1 MAAKGIKRRK
11 LEHTPSDDDDAAS
24 FASFGA
30 SEEVAEPAGD
40 AGPDKTL
47 EDVDDGDER
56 LGEEEGE
63 GLGDRESDE
72 QDLENLGSEFEE
84 EVGDAETDERDGESL
99 PKAKPAEPGAEQQRQ
114 DRAGGTK
121 ARRTALDAGAYLAGT
136 SKSNMFKL
144 QVDELLEQIRPRR
157 GKREEAAEKALH
169 SLKKTFDQMPKR
181 GPLSIS
187 DAEHQFLKSGRVIV
201 PFPEPTPPK
210 DAKYKFAFASPSSIN
225 VVGSYALKTSPRSR
239 EAVEIDMMVTM
250 PAELFEEKD
259 YLNHRYFYKRAYYL
273 ACLAES
279 ILEEFTY
286 DIRFTDLH
294 DDQMKPVVV
303 VSPRTPLDT
312 EDEIKPTPK
321 WRINIIPSVSAE
333 GFSKDKLSPDKKCIR
348 AAGDTRAGPT
358 PFYNS
363 SLRADMLV
371 PSYLKVLHHA
381 ASTCDAFRDACLL
394 GATWLR
400 QRGHSGRISEGG
412 FGNFEWST
420 VTALLLQG
428 GGPNDKPM
436 LSEGYSSYQLFKA
449 TLQVLAMRNLSRS
462 ALVLG
467 NADTKPTGDGTPMLW
482 DASRAH
488 NVLYKVT
495 PWAYA
500 QLRQDARTSLAMLG
514 DQLFDGFDAT
524 FILRTDSPLLQN
536 DYLVKIPVTAMPA
549 QRGSYQ
555 KLFDVLK
562 HGLSDRISSLTM
574 KTAPSVSWHPGSLR
588 SRSSPDVSMSVG
600 LVVNPE
606 NVNRTVDHGP
616 PAENKSEAASFRTFW
631 GEKAE
636 LRRFKDG
643 SITESLVWST
653 GESGRAVLEQVVRFL
668 LARHIGRV
676 AEEKASFVGHG
687 FARLLPQG
695 TSITTYQPLMEAYK
709 QLETDVRGLEGMP
722 LAVRHIMPADP
733 QLRYCSIRP
742 PSDAGGHKR
751 PVPANVVIQFEASTR
766 WPDDVVAIQR
776 TKIAFFLNISQ
787 LLQEANAPVTAR
799 IGLENQDDE
808 SLNQAHLDIA
818 YDTGAAF
825 RMRIHHDREQTLL
838 ERQLKDKSPA
848 HSSRETAARAL
859 AAYKRDYI
867 KLPAH
872 TQAVARL
879 CSRHPALSGTVRLL
893 KKWFAS
899 HLLANHIAEE
909 VIELIA
915 VRTFVQPWPWQRPSS
930 VQTGFLRALHWL
942 SRWEWRAEPLIVD
955 LSGTGELKAA
965 DVQSIKTRF
974 EAWRKLDPSL
984 NRIVIFAAS
993 SLDQDGTTWTDGRPQ
1008 RVVAGRMT
1016 ALAKAACAEVQEK
1029 QVALEPASLF
1039 ASPLTDYDFVLH
1051 LDPALCGC
1059 KKRAGASN
1067 GTTFK
1072 NLELA
1077 AEDDESMIGFDAAQ
1091 LLLSKLETS
1100 YGSAVVFFAGG
1111 SERPVIAGLWSPQT
1125 APRGWKMNLAYSTIP
1140 KKSSAKEEEESVRA
1154 EINKDAILA
1163 EIARLGGDLVESIE
1177 RDMPWVGIT
1186 RT

>member
-1 MAAKGIKRRK
+1 MSAVNIVMAAKGIKRRK
-11 LEHTPSDDDDAAS
+11 LEHTPSDDDNAAS

-47 EDVDDGDER
+47 EGVDDGDER
-56 LGEEEGE
+56 LGDEERE

-72 QDLENLGSEFEE
+72 QDLESLGSEFEE
-84 EVGDAETDERDGESL
+84 RVGDAETDERDGESL
-99 PKAKPAEPGAEQQRQ
+99 PKVKPAEPDAEQQKQ

-121 ARRTALDAGAYLAGT
+121 VRRTALDPGAYLAGT

-144 QVDELLEQIRPRR
+144 QVDELLKQIRPRR
-157 GKREEAAEKALH
+157 GKREEAAEKALY
-169 SLKKTFDQMPKR
+169 SLKTTFDQMPKR

-187 DAEHQFLKSGRVIV
+187 DAEHQFLKSGKVIV

-210 DAKYKFAFASPSSIN
+210 DAKYKFAFASPLSIN
-225 VVGSYALKTSPRSR
+225 VVGSYALKTSPRAR

-259 YLNHRYFYKRAYYL
+259 YLNYRYFYKRAYYL
-273 ACLAES
+273 ACFAES
-279 ILEEFTY
+279 ILDESTY
-286 DIRFTDLH
+286 EIRFANLH

-333 GFSKDKLSPDKKCIR
+333 VFSKDKLSPDKNCIR
-348 AAGDTRAGPT
+348 AAGDTKAGPT

-400 QRGHSGRISEGG
+400 QRGHSARISEGG

-420 VTALLLQG
+420 LIALLLQG
-428 GGPNDKPM
+428 GGPNGKPM

-449 TLQVLAMRNLSRS
+449 TLQVLAMRNLSKS
-462 ALVLG
+462 ALVVG
-467 NADTKPTGDGTPMLW
+467 NADSKPTGDGTPMLW

-524 FILRTDSPLLQN
+524 FILRTDSPLLKN
-536 DYLVKIPVTAMPA
+536 DYLVNIPVTAMPA
-549 QRGSYQ
+549 HRGSNH

-562 HGLSDRISSLTM
+562 RGLGDRISSVTI

-588 SRSSPDVSMSVG
+588 SNPTPDMSTSIG
-600 LVVNPE
+600 LIVNPE

-616 PAENKSEAASFRTFW
+616 SAENKAEAASFRTFW

-643 SITESLVWST
+643 SITESLVWTT
-653 GESGRAVLEQVVRFL
+653 GESGQAVLEQVVRFL
-668 LARHIGRV
+668 LSRHIGRD
-676 AEEKASFVGHG
+676 AEQNASFVGHG
-687 FARLLPQG
+687 FARLLLQG
-695 TSITTYQPLMEAYK
+695 TGLTAYQPLMEAYK
-709 QLETDVRGLEGMP
+709 QLETDIRGLEGMP
-722 LAVRHIMPADP
+722 LSVRHIMPADP

-742 PSDAGGHKR
+742 PSDIGGRKR
-751 PVPANVVIQFEASTR
+751 PSPANVIIQFEASTR
-766 WPDDVVAIQR
+766 WPDGVIAIQR
-776 TKIAFFLNISQ
+776 TKIAFLLNISE
-787 LLQEANAPVTAR
+787 LLQEANAAVTAR
-799 IGLENQDDE
+799 VGLENQDDE

-818 YDTGAAF
+818 YDSGAAF

-838 ERQLKDKSPA
+838 ERQLKDKSLA
-848 HSSRETAARAL
+848 ASSRETTARGL

-915 VRTFVQPWPWQRPSS
+915 VRTFVQPWPWQTPSS

-1039 ASPLTDYDFVLH
+1039 ASPLTDYDVVLH

-1077 AEDDESMIGFDAAQ
+1077 AEDAESMIGFDAAQ

-1100 YGSAVVFFAGG
+1100 YGSAVMFFAGG

-1140 KKSSAKEEEESVRA
+1140 KTSSAKEEEESVRA

-1177 RDMPWVGIT
+1177 VSSR
-1186 RT
+1186 

>member
-1 MAAKGIKRRK
+1 
-11 LEHTPSDDDDAAS
+11 
-24 FASFGA
+24 
-30 SEEVAEPAGD
+30 
-40 AGPDKTL
+40 
-47 EDVDDGDER
+47 
-56 LGEEEGE
+56 
-63 GLGDRESDE
+63 
-72 QDLENLGSEFEE
+72 
-84 EVGDAETDERDGESL
+84 
-99 PKAKPAEPGAEQQRQ
+99 
-114 DRAGGTK
+114 
-121 ARRTALDAGAYLAGT
+121 
-136 SKSNMFKL
+136 
-144 QVDELLEQIRPRR
+144 
-157 GKREEAAEKALH
+157 
-169 SLKKTFDQMPKR
+169 
-181 GPLSIS
+181 
-187 DAEHQFLKSGRVIV
+187 
-201 PFPEPTPPK
+201 
-210 DAKYKFAFASPSSIN
+210 
-225 VVGSYALKTSPRSR
+225 
-239 EAVEIDMMVTM
+239 
-250 PAELFEEKD
+250 
-259 YLNHRYFYKRAYYL
+259 
-273 ACLAES
+273 
-279 ILEEFTY
+279 
-286 DIRFTDLH
+286 
-294 DDQMKPVVV
+294 
-303 VSPRTPLDT
+303 
-312 EDEIKPTPK
+312 
-321 WRINIIPSVSAE
+321 
-333 GFSKDKLSPDKKCIR
+333 
-348 AAGDTRAGPT
+348 
-358 PFYNS
+358 
-363 SLRADMLV
+363 MLV

-400 QRGHSGRISEGG
+400 QRGHSARISEGG

-420 VTALLLQG
+420 LIALLLQG
-428 GGPNDKPM
+428 GGPN
-436 LSEGYSSYQLFKA
+436 GYSSYQLFKA
-449 TLQVLAMRNLSRS
+449 TLQVLAMRNLSKS
-462 ALVLG
+462 ALVVG
-467 NADTKPTGDGTPMLW
+467 NADSKPTGDGTPMLW

-524 FILRTDSPLLQN
+524 FILRTDSPLLKN
-536 DYLVKIPVTAMPA
+536 DYLVNIPVTAMPA
-549 QRGSYQ
+549 HRGSNH

-562 HGLSDRISSLTM
+562 RGLGDRISSVTI

-588 SRSSPDVSMSVG
+588 SNPTPDMSTSIG
-600 LVVNPE
+600 LIVNPE

-616 PAENKSEAASFRTFW
+616 SAENKAEAASFRTFW

-643 SITESLVWST
+643 SITESLVWTT
-653 GESGRAVLEQVVRFL
+653 GESGQAVLEQVVRFL
-668 LARHIGRV
+668 LSRHIGRD
-676 AEEKASFVGHG
+676 AEQNASFVGHG
-687 FARLLPQG
+687 FARLLLQG
-695 TSITTYQPLMEAYK
+695 TGLTAYQPLMEAYK
-709 QLETDVRGLEGMP
+709 QLETDIRGLEGMP
-722 LAVRHIMPADP
+722 LSVRHIMPADP

-742 PSDAGGHKR
+742 PSDIGGRKR
-751 PVPANVVIQFEASTR
+751 PSPANVIIQFEASTR
-766 WPDDVVAIQR
+766 WPDGVIAIQR
-776 TKIAFFLNISQ
+776 TKIAFLLNISE
-787 LLQEANAPVTAR
+787 LLQEANAAVTAR
-799 IGLENQDDE
+799 VGLENQDNE

-818 YDTGAAF
+818 YDSGAAF

-838 ERQLKDKSPA
+838 ERQLKDKSLA
-848 HSSRETAARAL
+848 ASSRETTARGL

-915 VRTFVQPWPWQRPSS
+915 VRTFVQPWPWQTPSS

-1039 ASPLTDYDFVLH
+1039 ASPLTDYDVVLH

-1077 AEDDESMIGFDAAQ
+1077 AEDAESMIGFDAAQ

-1100 YGSAVVFFAGG
+1100 YGSAVMFFAGG

-1140 KKSSAKEEEESVRA
+1140 KA

-1177 RDMPWVGIT
+1177 VSSR
-1186 RT
+1186 